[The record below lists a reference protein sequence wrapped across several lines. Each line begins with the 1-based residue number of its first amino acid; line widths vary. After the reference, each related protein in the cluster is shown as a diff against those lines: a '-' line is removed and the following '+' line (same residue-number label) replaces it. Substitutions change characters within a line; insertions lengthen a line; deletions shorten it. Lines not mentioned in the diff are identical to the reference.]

1 MAKVAA
7 CDLQDVGE
15 EAGSFEVH
23 AIVGEQGGEVAEC
36 LLDGGAAVEV
46 LNLERLVFD
55 DGRDDGVSVG
65 EAHEIVVHGAGSA
78 AAAVFVVIVHALVRD
93 GWFA

>member
-1 MAKVAA
+1 
-7 CDLQDVGE
+7 
-15 EAGSFEVH
+15 
-23 AIVGEQGGEVAEC
+23 
-36 LLDGGAAVEV
+36 VEG
-46 LNLERLVFD
+46 LVFD

-93 GWFA
+93 GWFAAKVVVAVVQHGGGPPGVSTALSLMLLSLGEGSHTLVNS